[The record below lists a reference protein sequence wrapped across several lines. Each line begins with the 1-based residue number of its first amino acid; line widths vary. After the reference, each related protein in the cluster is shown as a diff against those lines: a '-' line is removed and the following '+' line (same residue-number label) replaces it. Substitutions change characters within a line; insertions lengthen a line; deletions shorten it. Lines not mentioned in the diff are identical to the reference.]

1 MKGAAWI
8 GFFFFVAL
16 VVLGFGTLLVGDLW
30 SLFQSATYLDV
41 HFEKVQGLRERDD
54 VRVDGVLYGKV
65 HEIKL
70 HPSSGVIVRLRLNQP
85 VTIFRDGAVE
95 IDASSVLGGSY
106 VAIRRG
112 SKEPALDTA
121 QVLPGKTRPG
131 LDEIGELASEN
142 RENFRQL
149 IANLKD
155 VSGALKDGK
164 GSIGKAI
171 TSDELHKKVVEA
183 VDEIK
188 KTGETAQK
196 EIKRVGD
203 NLEKITEKIDKGQGP
218 VPALLNDKKMTDKI
232 DKTLSE
238 IETAAT
244 NLRKVAE
251 KIDHGDGVLAKLVND
266 KDMGERLKKTI
277 ENVEK
282 TSESLK
288 QVTGKLESG
297 EGSIGKLLQ
306 DDELYEKARRTLDDM
321 DRTLGR
327 AARSLVEVAI
337 DSKLYDKSDLT
348 ISRLGVRISPSED
361 KFFYVGA
368 AFLGLNG
375 TGEIL
380 FEDLVDDSSSTT
392 EIKGELQVGY
402 RIPWFLDRRITLR
415 GGLLEGKPGG
425 ALDFRWDEWL
435 LFNHPIEFS
444 VEARDAYNDIDDE
457 DIDEEISGP
466 MLRVYAK
473 TPLWTRK
480 ANWFELLLSTLRV
493 YGGVS
498 RIGNDSE
505 AMIGIGIEWPDED
518 IRTLISLV
526 GLAR

>member
-1 MKGAAWI
+1 VKGAAWI

-16 VVLGFGTLLVGDLW
+16 VLLGFSTLLVGDLW
-30 SLFQSATYLDV
+30 SMLQSPTYLDV

-54 VRVDGVLYGKV
+54 VRVDGVLMGKV
-65 HEIKL
+65 HAIRL
-70 HPSSGVIVRLRLNQP
+70 HPSSGVVVRLRMQEP
-85 VTIFRDGAVE
+85 VAIFRDGVVE

-106 VAIRRG
+106 VSIRRG
-112 SKEPALDTA
+112 SKAPPLDLG
-121 QVLPGKTRPG
+121 QPLPGKTKPG
-131 LDEIGELASEN
+131 LDEFGELASEN

-155 VSGALKDGK
+155 VTGALKDGK
-164 GSIGKAI
+164 GSVGKAL

-218 VPALLNDKKMTDKI
+218 VPALLNDKKMTEKVDR
-232 DKTLSE
+232 TLSE
-238 IETAAT
+238 VETAAT

-266 KDMGERLKKTI
+266 KEMGDRLKRTV

-327 AARSLVEVAI
+327 AARSIVEVVV
-337 DSKLYDKSDLT
+337 DSKSYNESEMT
-348 ISRLGVRISPSED
+348 ITKLGIRISPDED
-361 KFFYVGA
+361 KYFFIGA
-368 AFLGLNG
+368 AFLDMHGNG
-375 TGEIL
+375 DVL
-380 FEDLVDDSSSTT
+380 FEDRVDDDSSTT
-392 EIKGELQVGY
+392 EIKGEVQIGY
-402 RIPWFLDRRITLR
+402 RVPWFFDRRITVR
-415 GGLLEGKPGG
+415 GGLIEGRPGAG
-425 ALDFRWDEWL
+425 MDVRWDDWL
-435 LFNHPIEFS
+435 IVNHPVFFS
-444 VEARDAYNDIDDE
+444 VEARDAYNDLDE
-457 DIDEEISGP
+457 DDIDEEIDGA
-466 MLRVYAK
+466 MVRAFVR

-480 ANWFELLLSTLRV
+480 ANWFEMLISNIRLF
-493 YGGVS
+493 GGVN
-498 RIGNDSE
+498 RIGEDPE
-505 AMIGIGIEWPDED
+505 AVVGLGYEWTDQD
-518 IRTLISLV
+518 IRTLVSLV
-526 GLAR
+526 GIAR

>member
-1 MKGAAWI
+1 MKSGAWL
-8 GFFFFVAL
+8 GFFFFIAL
-16 VVLGFGTLLVGDLW
+16 VLLGFGTLLVGDLQGM
-30 SLFQSATYLDV
+30 FGTPVYLDV
-41 HFEKVQGLRERDD
+41 HFTKVQGLRVRDD

-65 HEIKL
+65 HAIDL
-70 HPSSGVIVRLRLNQP
+70 DPQGGVRVRLRLNKS
-85 VTIFRDGAVE
+85 VTVFSDGAVE

-112 SKEPALDTA
+112 SKGPAIQTDLFA
-121 QVLPGKTRPG
+121 GKTKAG
-131 LDEIGELASEN
+131 LDEFTELAAEN

-155 VSGALKDGK
+155 VTGALKDGK
-164 GSIGKAI
+164 GSVGKAL

-183 VDEIK
+183 VDEIR

-203 NLEKITEKIDKGQGP
+203 NLEKVTDKLDKGQGP
-218 VPALLNDKKMTDKI
+218 VPALLNDKKMTDKV

-238 IETAAT
+238 IETAAV
-244 NLRKVAE
+244 NLRKIAE

-266 KDMGERLKKTI
+266 KDMGDRLKKTV
-277 ENVEK
+277 ENVER

-306 DDELYEKARRTLDDM
+306 DDELYEKARRTLEDV
-321 DRTLGR
+321 DRTLGK
-327 AARSLVEVAI
+327 AARALVEVVI
-337 DSKLYDKSDLT
+337 DSKLYDESDMT
-348 ISRLGVRISPSED
+348 VSRLGIRITPSED

-380 FEDLVDDSSSTT
+380 FDKLVDDSSSTT
-392 EIKGELQVGY
+392 EIKGELQLGY
-402 RIPWFLDRRITLR
+402 RIPWFLERRLTVR
-415 GGLLEGKPGG
+415 AGLFEGKPGG
-425 ALDFRWDEWL
+425 ALDFRWDAWVF
-435 LFNHPIEFS
+435 FNHPVEFTI
-444 VEARDAYNDIDDE
+444 EARDGYNDLDDE
-457 DIDEEISGP
+457 DIDEEIDGP
-466 MLRVYAK
+466 MTRAYAK

-480 ANWFELLLSTLRV
+480 ANWFELLLSTLRL

-498 RIGNDSE
+498 RLGNDAE
-505 AMIGIGIEWPDED
+505 AMLGIGIEWPDED
-518 IRTLISLV
+518 IRTLVALA